1 MGTSS
6 FRKPTFPSKQNEQTP
21 SVYAGAMDV
30 AVPFAG
36 VVSPLVAEGD
46 HVESG
51 QAVAR
56 IEAMKMEASI
66 TAPMAGVVTR
76 LVITDASQAAGGDLL
91 LVLE

>member
-1 MGTSS
+1 MSGGGAS
-6 FRKPTFPSKQNEQTP
+6 PA
-21 SVYAGAMDV
+21 VYAGAMDV

-66 TAPMAGVVTR
+66 TAPMAGVVKR
-76 LVITDASQAAGGDLL
+76 LVIIDTCQAAGGDLL

>member
-1 MGTSS
+1 
-6 FRKPTFPSKQNEQTP
+6 
-21 SVYAGAMDV
+21 MDV

-66 TAPMAGVVTR
+66 TAPMAGVVKR
-76 LVITDASQAAGGDLL
+76 LAIVGSAQAAGGDLL

>member
-1 MGTSS
+1 MPRSPSGTS
-6 FRKPTFPSKQNEQTP
+6 PAADPSVA
-21 SVYAGAMDV
+21 VYAGAMDV

-36 VVSPLVAEGD
+36 VVSPLGAEGD
-46 HVESG
+46 RVESG

-66 TAPMAGVVTR
+66 TAPMAGVVKQLLIVDTC
-76 LVITDASQAAGGDLL
+76 QAAGGDVL

>member
-1 MGTSS
+1 M
-6 FRKPTFPSKQNEQTP
+6 E
-21 SVYAGAMDV
+21 V

-51 QAVAR
+51 QPVAR

-66 TAPMAGVVTR
+66 TAPMDGVVKR
-76 LVITDASQAAGGDLL
+76 LVIADTRQAAGGDVLL
-91 LVLE
+91 ELE

>member
-1 MGTSS
+1 
-6 FRKPTFPSKQNEQTP
+6 
-21 SVYAGAMDV
+21 MDV

-46 HVESG
+46 QVESG

-66 TAPMAGVVTR
+66 TAPIAGVVKR
-76 LVITDASQAAGGDLL
+76 LVIVDPCHAAGGDLL

>member
-1 MGTSS
+1 
-6 FRKPTFPSKQNEQTP
+6 
-21 SVYAGAMDV
+21 MDV

-46 HVESG
+46 RVEAG

-66 TAPMAGVVTR
+66 TAPMAGTVTR
-76 LVITDASQAAGGDLL
+76 LVIVDTRQASGGELL

>member
-1 MGTSS
+1 MFLRPGTCTTLQ
-6 FRKPTFPSKQNEQTP
+6 K
-21 SVYAGAMDV
+21 YAGAMDV

-36 VVSPLVAEGD
+36 EVSPLVAEGD

-66 TAPMAGVVTR
+66 TAPIAGVVKR
-76 LVITDASQAAGGDLL
+76 LVIVDTCQAAGGDLL

>member
-1 MGTSS
+1 M
-6 FRKPTFPSKQNEQTP
+6 EI
-21 SVYAGAMDV
+21 

-46 HVESG
+46 QVESG

-66 TAPMAGVVTR
+66 TAPMAGTVTR
-76 LVITDASQAAGGDLL
+76 LVIVDTCQAAGGDVLL
-91 LVLE
+91 ELE

>member
-1 MGTSS
+1 MGVSS
-6 FRKPTFPSKQNEQTP
+6 AGDGPAGPAVA
-21 SVYAGAMDV
+21 VYAGAMDV

-46 HVESG
+46 QVESG

-66 TAPMAGVVTR
+66 TAPIAGVVKR
-76 LVITDASQAAGGDLL
+76 LVIVDTCQAAGGDLL

>member
-1 MGTSS
+1 
-6 FRKPTFPSKQNEQTP
+6 
-21 SVYAGAMDV
+21 MDL

-51 QAVAR
+51 QAVAT

-66 TAPMAGVVTR
+66 TAPMAGVVKR
-76 LVITDASQAAGGDLL
+76 LAIVDTSQAAGGDLL

>member
-1 MGTSS
+1 MH
-6 FRKPTFPSKQNEQTP
+6 FAMKPADCHRPVP
-21 SVYAGAMDV
+21 AIAVYAGGMDV

-46 HVESG
+46 EVESG

-66 TAPMAGVVTR
+66 TAPMAGVVKR
-76 LVITDASQAAGGDLL
+76 LVIVDTCQAAGGDLL

>member
-1 MGTSS
+1 
-6 FRKPTFPSKQNEQTP
+6 
-21 SVYAGAMDV
+21 MDV

-56 IEAMKMEASI
+56 IEAMKMESSI

-76 LVITDASQAAGGDLL
+76 LVIADTRQAAGGDVLL
-91 LVLE
+91 ELE

>member
-1 MGTSS
+1 
-6 FRKPTFPSKQNEQTP
+6 
-21 SVYAGAMDV
+21 MDV

-66 TAPMAGVVTR
+66 TAPIAGVVKR
-76 LVITDASQAAGGDLL
+76 LVIADTCQAAGGDLL

>member
-1 MGTSS
+1 
-6 FRKPTFPSKQNEQTP
+6 
-21 SVYAGAMDV
+21 MDV

-46 HVESG
+46 QVESG

-66 TAPMAGVVTR
+66 TAPMAGVVKH
-76 LVITDASQAAGGDLL
+76 LVIADTCQAAGGDIL

>member
-1 MGTSS
+1 MTGKLD
-6 FRKPTFPSKQNEQTP
+6 RVRRPAA
-21 SVYAGAMDV
+21 VYAGAMDV

-46 HVESG
+46 RVESG
-51 QAVAR
+51 QAVAT

-66 TAPMAGVVTR
+66 TAPMAGTVAR
-76 LVITDASQAAGGDLL
+76 LMITETGQASGGDLL

>member
-1 MGTSS
+1 M
-6 FRKPTFPSKQNEQTP
+6 E
-21 SVYAGAMDV
+21 V

-36 VVSPLVAEGD
+36 VVSPLVSEGD
-46 HVESG
+46 RVESG

-76 LVITDASQAAGGDLL
+76 LLIVEACQAAGGDVL

>member
-1 MGTSS
+1 
-6 FRKPTFPSKQNEQTP
+6 
-21 SVYAGAMDV
+21 MDV

-66 TAPMAGVVTR
+66 TAPMAGVVKQ
-76 LVITDASQAAGGDLL
+76 LVIVDTRHAAGGDVL

>member
-1 MGTSS
+1 
-6 FRKPTFPSKQNEQTP
+6 
-21 SVYAGAMDV
+21 MDV

-46 HVESG
+46 RVESG
-51 QAVAR
+51 QAVAT

-66 TAPMAGVVTR
+66 TAPMAGTVTR
-76 LVITDASQAAGGDLL
+76 LMITKTSQAAGGDVL

>member
-1 MGTSS
+1 
-6 FRKPTFPSKQNEQTP
+6 
-21 SVYAGAMDV
+21 MDV

-46 HVESG
+46 QVESG
-51 QAVAR
+51 QAVAK

-76 LVITDASQAAGGDLL
+76 LVITDTRQASGGDLL

>member
-1 MGTSS
+1 
-6 FRKPTFPSKQNEQTP
+6 
-21 SVYAGAMDV
+21 MDV

-66 TAPMAGVVTR
+66 TAPMAGVVKR
-76 LVITDASQAAGGDLL
+76 LVIVDTCQAAGGDLL

>member
-1 MGTSS
+1 
-6 FRKPTFPSKQNEQTP
+6 
-21 SVYAGAMDV
+21 MDV

-46 HVESG
+46 RVESG
-51 QAVAR
+51 QAVAT

-66 TAPMAGVVTR
+66 TAPMAGTVTR
-76 LVITDASQAAGGDLL
+76 LVIVDTRQASGGDLL

>member
-1 MGTSS
+1 
-6 FRKPTFPSKQNEQTP
+6 
-21 SVYAGAMDV
+21 MDV

-46 HVESG
+46 RVESG

-66 TAPMAGVVTR
+66 TAPMAGIVAR
-76 LVITDASQAAGGDLL
+76 LMITETSQAAGGDLL

>member
-1 MGTSS
+1 
-6 FRKPTFPSKQNEQTP
+6 
-21 SVYAGAMDV
+21 MDI

-46 HVESG
+46 RVESG

-66 TAPMAGVVTR
+66 TAPMDGVVKR
-76 LVITDASQAAGGDLL
+76 LLIVDACQAAGGDVL